1 MRGELHLLQLEVD
14 SLIDPIHELVDTGID
29 SREDRC
35 LLVYL
40 EFKFG
45 EQILIERVL
54 RRLYFI
60 EEFHDLSLSRI
71 SRLILLLGLLDDFVC

>member
-35 LLVYL
+35 LFLYL

-54 RRLYFI
+54 R
-60 EEFHDLSLSRI
+60 
-71 SRLILLLGLLDDFVC
+71 